1 MSRVVSVSPPTT
13 TFSPTQQSKTQRIHF
28 ICSNPSPSVAVPRT
42 KLSSPRLSLESPSFG
57 RTGLPQRSS
66 FYCRSSTGPGS
77 PGSGDSESRSVL
89 DAFFLGK
96 ALAEALNERIES
108 TIGEFLG
115 TVGRLQAEQ
124 QKQVQE
130 FRNDVLERAKRAK
143 EKAAREA
150 MEGQGVIPKSTAM
163 NTTTSITNGATP
175 ASPLTPTNSSSS
187 SPLISEAERDQDPAD
202 TGPVLGISN
211 DD

>member
-1 MSRVVSVSPPTT
+1 MSRVVSASPPTT
-13 TFSPTQQSKTQRIHF
+13 IFSSIKQSKTQRIHF
-28 ICSNPSPSVAVPRT
+28 ISSNPSPSVAVPRT
-42 KLSSPRLSLESPSFG
+42 NLSSPHLNLESHSFG
-57 RTGLPQRSS
+57 CTGLPQRNS
-66 FYCRSSTGPGS
+66 FYCRSRTGPGS
-77 PGSGDSESRSVL
+77 PGSGDGESRSVL

-150 MEGQGVIPKSTAM
+150 IEGQGVIPKSTAM
-163 NTTTSITNGATP
+163 NTTSITNGATP

-187 SPLISEAERDQDPAD
+187 SPLISEAETDQDPAD